1 MAKAR
6 AISKRR
12 RAVRNIRKITRTMQL
27 IATSRFQKSLNRATA
42 SKPYTEKITELAE
55 KISAAAADQVDH
67 PLLRK
72 NEGTGQ
78 AALLAITSNRGLC
91 GGYNASLLRQV
102 NAQIERN
109 QKVDLQTE
117 LHMVGKKGI
126 NYCRFLGREV
136 ARAHTELGD
145 WFAFAAIEP
154 IADDFIRDYGR
165 QRFDALDVVYMK
177 FVSAGR
183 QEPTIVRLIPVERES
198 PGEGE
203 PAPGERPPVQYDFSP
218 APAELLGELLPAA
231 VKVQLFQC
239 FMDALVS
246 ENIAR
251 MVAMKAATDAAGDM
265 IKSLSQ
271 QYNRARQTQITMEL
285 LDIVGG
291 AQAIQ

>member
-6 AISKRR
+6 AIDKRR
-12 RAVRNIRKITRTMQL
+12 KAVRNIRKITRTMQL
-27 IATSRFQKSLNRATA
+27 IATSRFQKSLNRATS

-55 KISAAAADQVDH
+55 KTSAAADQVDH

-72 NEGTGQ
+72 NQGTGR

-102 NAQIERN
+102 TAQIERN
-109 QKVDLQTE
+109 RQADRQTD

-126 NYCRFLGREV
+126 NYCRFLGRPI
-136 ARAHTELGD
+136 ARAHTQLGD

-154 IADDFIRDYGR
+154 IAHDFIRDYGGR
-165 QRFDALDVVYMK
+165 RFDALDVVYMK

-183 QEPTIVRLIPVERES
+183 QEPTIVRLIPVEREAA
-198 PGEGE
+198 GEGE
-203 PAPGERPPVQYDFSP
+203 PGLGEHPPVQFDYSP

>member
-6 AISKRR
+6 AIDKRR
-12 RAVRNIRKITRTMQL
+12 KAVRNIRKITRTMQL

-42 SKPYTEKITELAE
+42 SKPYTEKITELVE

-72 NEGTGQ
+72 NQGTGR

-102 NAQIERN
+102 NAQFERN
-109 QKVDLQTE
+109 QQADQQTE

-126 NYCRFLGREV
+126 NYCRFLGRQI
-136 ARAHTELGD
+136 ARAHTELGE
-145 WFAFAAIEP
+145 WFPFAAIEP
-154 IADDFIRDYGR
+154 IADDFIRGYSR
-165 QRFDALDVVYMK
+165 ERFDALDVVYMK
-177 FVSAGR
+177 FLSAGR
-183 QEPTIVRLIPVERES
+183 QEPTILRLIPVERES
-198 PGEGE
+198 THEGE
-203 PAPGERPPVQYDFSP
+203 PAPAERAPVQYDYSP
-218 APAELLGELLPAA
+218 APAELMGELLPAA

-291 AQAIQ
+291 AQAIE